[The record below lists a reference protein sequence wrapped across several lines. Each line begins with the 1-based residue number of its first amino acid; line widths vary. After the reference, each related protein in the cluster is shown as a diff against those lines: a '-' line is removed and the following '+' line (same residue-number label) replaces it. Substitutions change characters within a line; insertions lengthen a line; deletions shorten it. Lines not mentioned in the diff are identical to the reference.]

1 MPMRSGRQP
10 DVMTDP
16 RPHPSRS
23 QGATDVDVA
32 ARLNSESAQS
42 SNLDDSGLVR
52 LQNEGIGAGVRI
64 HFRGHLYSSSQV
76 SILQGMRGNMS
87 HNRAEPGMSMR
98 TRYTL
103 PGGTAQGHLLGQLQT
118 RFPVELTS
126 LGTQTRHY
134 FDTFDWRLFRRGL
147 ALCQARDTVAL
158 WSLDNRPVSER
169 TSCSALPP
177 WVSEWAESPL
187 KAQLLP
193 LVSIRALLER
203 AVVHAAYFTL
213 AEQTAPR
220 RPVAHIVFEEGA
232 ATDYGRIVPLPTQV
246 EVTAYAGSAVAGE
259 LRAWLDS
266 LDSTTVSPSGPA
278 ATLYTVQQARAYSA
292 KLAFT
297 FEPDM
302 RAEDAVRTILAFL
315 LDIVRQNRP
324 GILHDIDTEFLHD
337 FRVAVRRARSLLG
350 QLPTVLPVGLTQHLR
365 ADLSFLG
372 SLTNHLRDLDVL
384 LLQQADY
391 LAVLPTELRP
401 DMEPLFRAVQ
411 HERYA
416 AQHRLVE
423 ALNTPQAEAI
433 LQRWESATTETKAQ
447 GPQAKRR
454 LEKLVRKS
462 IRRQCRRVLT
472 FASPDTLK
480 DSAPE
485 QLHRLRIA
493 CKKLRYMFEFF
504 ASAFPQEMTA
514 GPVRRLRVLQDVLGQ
529 LNDLDVQQQMLRQLA
544 RAVPGRAGQH
554 HRTERAVHLLTQTFE
569 TRQEQLRVQVHT
581 TLRDFIAEVAPWS

>member
-1 MPMRSGRQP
+1 
-10 DVMTDP
+10 
-16 RPHPSRS
+16 
-23 QGATDVDVA
+23 
-32 ARLNSESAQS
+32 
-42 SNLDDSGLVR
+42 
-52 LQNEGIGAGVRI
+52 
-64 HFRGHLYSSSQV
+64 
-76 SILQGMRGNMS
+76 MS
-87 HNRAEPGMSMR
+87 HNRPEPDMSMR

-103 PGGTAQGHLLGQLQT
+103 PGSTTQDQFLRQLQA
-118 RFPVELTS
+118 RFPVELIS

-134 FDTFDWRLFRRGL
+134 FDTFDWRLFRREL

-169 TSCSALPP
+169 TPCSALQPY
-177 WVSEWAESPL
+177 VSKWKESPL

-193 LVSIRALLER
+193 QVSIRALMER
-203 AVVHAAYFTL
+203 AVVHAAYFVL
-213 AEQTAPR
+213 AEQGTPYC
-220 RPVAHIVFEEGA
+220 PVAHIVFEEGA

-246 EVTAYAGSAVAGE
+246 EVTAYAGSTVAGE

-266 LDSTTVSPSGPA
+266 LGLTAVSPSGPA
-278 ATLYTVQQARAYSA
+278 ATLHTVQQVRAYSA

-302 RAEDAVRTILAFL
+302 RAEPAVRTILAFL

-350 QLPTVLPVGLTQHLR
+350 QLPKVLPVRLTNHLR
-365 ADLSFLG
+365 KDLSFLG

-384 LLQQADY
+384 LLHQADY
-391 LAVLPTELRP
+391 LAAVPPDLRP

-416 AQHRLVE
+416 THHRLVE
-423 ALNTPQAEAI
+423 ALNAPQSGAI
-433 LQRWESATTETKAQ
+433 LQRWESATTETKAR
-447 GPQAKRR
+447 GPQAERR
-454 LEKLVRKS
+454 LAKLVRKS
-462 IRRQCRRVLT
+462 IRRQCQRMLT
-472 FASPDTLK
+472 ATLPDTLR

-514 GPVRRLRVLQDVLGQ
+514 EPVRRLRVLQDVLGQ
-529 LNDLDVQQQMLRQLA
+529 LNDLDVQRQMLRNLA
-544 RAVPGRAGQH
+544 RAVPGPPAQR
-554 HRTERAVHLLTQTFE
+554 HRTDTAVHLLTQTFE
-569 TRQEQLRVQVHT
+569 TQQEQLRTQVHT
-581 TLRDFIAEVAPWS
+581 TFTDFIAEVAPWS

>member
-1 MPMRSGRQP
+1 M
-10 DVMTDP
+10 
-16 RPHPSRS
+16 
-23 QGATDVDVA
+23 
-32 ARLNSESAQS
+32 
-42 SNLDDSGLVR
+42 
-52 LQNEGIGAGVRI
+52 
-64 HFRGHLYSSSQV
+64 F
-76 SILQGMRGNMS
+76 
-87 HNRAEPGMSMR
+87 HNRAEPGMSVR

-103 PGGTAQGHLLGQLQT
+103 PGSTTQDQLLGQLQM

-126 LGTQTRHY
+126 LGTQARHY

-147 ALCQARDTVAL
+147 ALCQAHDTVAL

-169 TSCSALPP
+169 TSCSVLPP
-177 WVSEWAESPL
+177 YVSKWTESPL

-193 LVSIRALLER
+193 LVSIRALMER
-203 AVVHAAYFTL
+203 AVVYAAYFVL
-213 AEQTAPR
+213 AEQAAPH

-232 ATDYGRIVPLPTQV
+232 AKDYGRIVPLPAQI
-246 EVTAYAGSAVAGE
+246 EVATYAGSTVASD

-266 LDSTTVSPSGPA
+266 LGLTTVSPSGPA

-302 RAEDAVRTILAFL
+302 RAERAVRTILTFL

-350 QLPTVLPVGLTQHLR
+350 QLPKVLPVRLTKHLR
-365 ADLSFLG
+365 KDLSFLG

-384 LLQQADY
+384 LLRQADY
-391 LAVLPTELRP
+391 LAAVPPDLRP

-416 AQHRLVE
+416 THHRLVE
-423 ALNTPQAEAI
+423 ALNTPQSEAI

-447 GPQAKRR
+447 GPQAERK
-454 LEKLVRKS
+454 LAKLVRKA
-462 IRRQCRRVLT
+462 IRRQCQRVLT

-504 ASAFPQEMTA
+504 ASVFPQEMTA
-514 GPVRRLRVLQDVLGQ
+514 EPVRRLRVLQDVLGQ
-529 LNDLDVQQQMLRQLA
+529 LNDLDVQQQMLRNLV
-544 RAVPGRAGQH
+544 RAVPSPPGQH
-554 HRTERAVHLLTQTFE
+554 HRTDTAVHLLTQTFE
-569 TRQEQLRVQVHT
+569 TRQEQLRAQVQT
-581 TLRDFIAEVAPWS
+581 TLTDFIAEVAPWS

>member
-1 MPMRSGRQP
+1 
-10 DVMTDP
+10 
-16 RPHPSRS
+16 
-23 QGATDVDVA
+23 
-32 ARLNSESAQS
+32 
-42 SNLDDSGLVR
+42 
-52 LQNEGIGAGVRI
+52 
-64 HFRGHLYSSSQV
+64 
-76 SILQGMRGNMS
+76 MS
-87 HNRAEPGMSMR
+87 HNRAEPGMSAR

-103 PGGTAQGHLLGQLQT
+103 PGSTTQDQLIGQLQM

-126 LGTQTRHY
+126 LGTQARHY
-134 FDTFDWRLFRRGL
+134 FDTFDWRLFRREL
-147 ALCQARDTVAL
+147 ALCQAHDTVAL

-169 TSCSALPP
+169 TSCSVLPSY
-177 WVSEWAESPL
+177 VSKWTESPL

-193 LVSIRALLER
+193 LVSIRALMER
-203 AVVHAAYFTL
+203 AVVYAAYFVL
-213 AEQTAPR
+213 AEQAAPH
-220 RPVAHIVFEEGA
+220 RPVAHIVFEESA
-232 ATDYGRIVPLPTQV
+232 VKDYGRIVPLPTQV
-246 EVTAYAGSAVAGE
+246 EVAAYAGSTVASD

-266 LDSTTVSPSGPA
+266 LGLTAVSPSGPA
-278 ATLYTVQQARAYSA
+278 ATLYTVRQARAYSA

-302 RAEDAVRTILAFL
+302 RVERAVRTILTFL

-350 QLPTVLPVGLTQHLR
+350 QLPKVLPARLTNHLR
-365 ADLSFLG
+365 KDLSFLG

-384 LLQQADY
+384 LLHQADY
-391 LAVLPTELRP
+391 LAAVPPDLRP

-416 AQHRLVE
+416 THHRLVE
-423 ALNTPQAEAI
+423 ALNTPQSEAI

-447 GPQAKRR
+447 GPQAERK
-454 LEKLVRKS
+454 LAKLVRKS
-462 IRRQCRRVLT
+462 IRSQCQRVLT

-514 GPVRRLRVLQDVLGQ
+514 EPVRRLRVLQDVLGQ
-529 LNDLDVQQQMLRQLA
+529 LNDLDVQRQMLQELA
-544 RAVPGRAGQH
+544 HVVPSPPGQH
-554 HRTERAVHLLTQTFE
+554 HRTDTAVHLLTQTFE
-569 TRQEQLRVQVHT
+569 TRQEQLRAQVQT
-581 TLRDFIAEVAPWS
+581 TLTDFIAEVAPWS

>member
-1 MPMRSGRQP
+1 MN
-10 DVMTDP
+10 T
-16 RPHPSRS
+16 
-23 QGATDVDVA
+23 
-32 ARLNSESAQS
+32 
-42 SNLDDSGLVR
+42 
-52 LQNEGIGAGVRI
+52 
-64 HFRGHLYSSSQV
+64 
-76 SILQGMRGNMS
+76 
-87 HNRAEPGMSMR
+87 R
-98 TRYTL
+98 THSTL
-103 PGGTAQGHLLGQLQT
+103 PGSTTQDQLLGQVQM
-118 RFPVELTS
+118 RFPLELTS

-158 WSLDNRPVSER
+158 WSLDSRPVSER
-169 TSCSALPP
+169 TSCLALPP
-177 WVSEWAESPL
+177 YVSKWAESPL

-193 LVSIRALLER
+193 LVSIRALMER
-203 AVVHAAYFTL
+203 AVVHAAYFVL
-213 AEQTAPR
+213 AEQAAHH

-232 ATDYGRIVPLPTQV
+232 ATDYGRIVPLPPQV
-246 EVTAYAGSAVAGE
+246 EVTAYAGSTVAGE

-266 LDSTTVSPSGPA
+266 LGLTAVSPSGPA
-278 ATLYTVQQARAYSA
+278 ATLHTVQQARAYSA

-302 RAEDAVRTILAFL
+302 RAEHAVRTILAFL

-350 QLPTVLPVGLTQHLR
+350 QLPKVLPVRLTKKLR
-365 ADLSFLG
+365 TDLSFLG

-391 LAVLPTELRP
+391 LAAVPPDLRP

-416 AQHRLVE
+416 THHRLVE
-423 ALNTPQAEAI
+423 ALNTPQSEAI
-433 LQRWESATTETKAQ
+433 LQRWESATTETKAR
-447 GPQAKRR
+447 GPQAEHK
-454 LEKLVRKS
+454 LAKLVRKA
-462 IRRQCRRVLT
+462 IRGQCQRMLT
-472 FASPDTLK
+472 ATPPDTLR

-514 GPVRRLRVLQDVLGQ
+514 EPVRRLRVLQDVLGQ
-529 LNDLDVQQQMLRQLA
+529 LNDLDVQRQMLRNLA
-544 RAVPGRAGQH
+544 RAVPGPPDQR
-554 HRTERAVHLLTQTFE
+554 HRTDRVICLLTQTFE
-569 TRQEQLRVQVHT
+569 TQQEQLRTQVHT
-581 TLRDFIAEVAPWS
+581 TFTDFIAEVAPWL

>member
-1 MPMRSGRQP
+1 
-10 DVMTDP
+10 
-16 RPHPSRS
+16 
-23 QGATDVDVA
+23 
-32 ARLNSESAQS
+32 
-42 SNLDDSGLVR
+42 
-52 LQNEGIGAGVRI
+52 
-64 HFRGHLYSSSQV
+64 
-76 SILQGMRGNMS
+76 MS
-87 HNRAEPGMSMR
+87 HNRVEPGMSAR

-103 PGGTAQGHLLGQLQT
+103 PGSTTQDQLLGQLQM

-147 ALCQARDTVAL
+147 ALCQAHDTVAL

-169 TSCSALPP
+169 APCLALPP
-177 WVSEWAESPL
+177 CVGEWDESPL

-193 LVSIRALLER
+193 LVSIRALMGR
-203 AVVHAAYFTL
+203 AVVHAAYFAL
-213 AEQTAPR
+213 AEQTAPY

-246 EVTAYAGSAVAGE
+246 EVAAYAGSTVAGE

-266 LDSTTVSPSGPA
+266 LGLTAVSPSGPA
-278 ATLYTVQQARAYSA
+278 ATLHTVQQARAYSA

-297 FEPDM
+297 FEPDV
-302 RAEDAVRTILAFL
+302 RAEHAVRTILAFL

-350 QLPTVLPVGLTQHLR
+350 QLPKVLPDRLTRQLR
-365 ADLSFLG
+365 TDLSFLG
-372 SLTNHLRDLDVL
+372 SLTNHLRDLDVW

-391 LAVLPTELRP
+391 LAVLPPELRP

-416 AQHRLVE
+416 THHRLVE
-423 ALNTPQAEAI
+423 ALNTPQSESI
-433 LQRWESATTETKAQ
+433 LQRWESATTETKAR
-447 GPQAKRR
+447 GPQAERK
-454 LEKLVRKS
+454 LAKLVRKS
-462 IRRQCRRVLT
+462 IRRQCQRMLT
-472 FASPDTLK
+472 ATPPDTLK

-514 GPVRRLRVLQDVLGQ
+514 EPVRRLRVLQDVLGQ
-529 LNDLDVQQQMLRQLA
+529 LNDLDVQQQMLRNLA
-544 RAVPGRAGQH
+544 RAVPGSPGQR
-554 HRTERAVHLLTQTFE
+554 HRTDTAIHLLTQTFE
-569 TRQEQLRVQVHT
+569 TQQEQLRAQVHT
-581 TLRDFIAEVAPWS
+581 TFTDFIAEVAPWS

>member
-1 MPMRSGRQP
+1 
-10 DVMTDP
+10 
-16 RPHPSRS
+16 
-23 QGATDVDVA
+23 
-32 ARLNSESAQS
+32 
-42 SNLDDSGLVR
+42 
-52 LQNEGIGAGVRI
+52 
-64 HFRGHLYSSSQV
+64 
-76 SILQGMRGNMS
+76 
-87 HNRAEPGMSMR
+87 MSMR

-103 PGGTAQGHLLGQLQT
+103 PGSTTQDQFLGQLQM

-134 FDTFDWRLFRRGL
+134 FDTFDWRLFRREL

-169 TSCSALPP
+169 TPCLVFPP
-177 WVSEWAESPL
+177 CVGEWVESPL
-187 KAQLLP
+187 KVQLLS
-193 LVSIRALLER
+193 LVSIRALMER
-203 AVVHAAYFTL
+203 AVVHATYFVL
-213 AEQTAPR
+213 AEQAAPH

-246 EVTAYAGSAVAGE
+246 EVAAYAGSTVAGE
-259 LRAWLDS
+259 LRVWLDS
-266 LDSTTVSPSGPA
+266 LSLTAVSSSGPA
-278 ATLYTVQQARAYSA
+278 ATLHTVQQARAYSA

-302 RAEDAVRTILAFL
+302 RAEHAVRTILAFL

-350 QLPTVLPVGLTQHLR
+350 QLPKVLPVRLTKHLR

-384 LLQQADY
+384 LLHQADY
-391 LAVLPTELRP
+391 LAAMPPDLRP

-416 AQHRLVE
+416 THHRLVE
-423 ALNTPQAEAI
+423 ALNAPQSEAI

-447 GPQAKRR
+447 GPQAKRK
-454 LEKLVRKS
+454 LAKLVRKA
-462 IRRQCRRVLT
+462 IRRQCQRMLIAT
-472 FASPDTLK
+472 PPDTLK
-480 DSAPE
+480 DGAPE

-514 GPVRRLRVLQDVLGQ
+514 EPIRRLRTLQDVLGQ
-529 LNDLDVQQQMLRQLA
+529 LNDLDVQRKMLRELA
-544 RAVPGRAGQH
+544 RAVPGSPGQR
-554 HRTERAVHLLTQTFE
+554 HRTDRATHLLTQTFE
-569 TRQEQLRVQVHT
+569 TQQEQLRAAVQT
-581 TLRDFIAEVAPWS
+581 TFADFIAEIVPWS